1 MRTVAIATISQYY
14 LLSNYGSFFQHYAL
28 RKVLKGFGCRP
39 FRVFSPEER
48 RPLAQR
54 ISKCLVDFLRPL
66 YWFLRRD
73 SEWRMKT
80 EQMRLRNRA
89 TSLFESDYKRLIGH
103 LYEKPLFDAETM
115 GVRGGDQVFCR
126 DTPQRWLCEVP
137 TNNPLITYA
146 ASTDWMQ
153 LKAHADWQAVLAERL
168 KRFTALGL
176 RESEGVSFARG
187 LAPVGPD
194 VRQVA
199 DPVQLLTASD
209 FRSIQ
214 SRKPI
219 FTRPTIFCYLVNI
232 ARKEDLRLVE
242 YKRLAERM
250 GCDLKVLGIQ
260 GTERVLPS
268 EYRIV
273 LSPSE
278 FLRAL
283 DDASTFI
290 TNSYHGS
297 VFAMTYHKNFLSIQQ
312 NCPAGTDQNL
322 RQKELMQS
330 FGLANRWV
338 DWRLG
343 AEEMLES
350 LSTTID
356 WNSVDER
363 MSVRRKESLQWL
375 GSVLGLVEERE

>member
-48 RPLAQR
+48 RPLVQR

-73 SEWRMKT
+73 SECRLKT

-89 TSLFESDYKRLIGH
+89 MSLFVRDYQGLIGQ

-153 LKAHADWQAVLAERL
+153 LKAHTDWQAVLAERL

-176 RESEGVSFARG
+176 RESEGVAFARG
-187 LAPVGPD
+187 LAPVGSD

-199 DPVQLLTASD
+199 DPVQLLTVSD
-209 FRSIQ
+209 FRDIQ
-214 SRKPI
+214 SRKSI
-219 FTRPTIFCYLVNI
+219 FTRPTMFCYLVNI
-232 ARKEDLRLVE
+232 ARREDLSLE
-242 YKRLAERM
+242 KYERLAERM
-250 GCDLKVLGIQ
+250 GCELKVVGIQ

-268 EYRIV
+268 ECRIV

-343 AEEMLES
+343 SEEMLES